1 MLYSVTQA
9 YLKKSVKMSPM
20 LQRAFIH
27 LSLILVFAFT
37 QIGVATHEISHLTNP
52 PKHSQQ
58 DKSTPAEQCG
68 QCISYAKV
76 ANGLALSTFQISSF
90 SVVFTANTPYFVSFQ
105 PLLNA
110 AYAARAP
117 PQITSI

>member
-1 MLYSVTQA
+1 
-9 YLKKSVKMSPM
+9 M
-20 LQRAFIH
+20 LQRAIIH

-37 QIGVATHEISHLTNP
+37 QIGVATHEISHLTNT

-58 DKSTPAEQCG
+58 DKNTATEQCG

-76 ANGLALSTFQISSF
+76 ANGLALSTFQTPSF
-90 SVVFTANTPYFVSFQ
+90 AAVFTTNTPYFVSFQ
-105 PLLNA
+105 PLFSV

-117 PQITSI
+117 PSINSI

>member
-1 MLYSVTQA
+1 
-9 YLKKSVKMSPM
+9 M
-20 LQRAFIH
+20 LQRAIIH

-37 QIGVATHEISHLTNP
+37 QIGVATHEISHLTNT

-58 DKSTPAEQCG
+58 DKNTAAEQCG

-76 ANGLALSTFQISSF
+76 ASGLALPTFHLPSF
-90 SVVFTANTPYFVSFQ
+90 SAVFTANTYYFVSFQ
-105 PLLNA
+105 SHLNT

-117 PQITSI
+117 PILA